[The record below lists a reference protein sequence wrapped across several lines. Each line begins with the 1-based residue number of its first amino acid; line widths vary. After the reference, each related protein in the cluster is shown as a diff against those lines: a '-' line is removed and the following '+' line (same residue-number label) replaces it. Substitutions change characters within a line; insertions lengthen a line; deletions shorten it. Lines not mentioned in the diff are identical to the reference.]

1 MPRGRSVKR
10 GFRPSHTS
18 VQTMLVTSHGECAAT
33 NKDEEM
39 NELEETKASK
49 SNPPKSSSSKKSDEC
64 GGEVYEDD
72 EELEDSELENNATG
86 RRLVEGDIDVDD
98 AESESAEDEPVEEEP
113 EDTLT
118 PAEKASQICR
128 LPAKELSAEETQL
141 FPFLESSSNSLKES
155 YIAVRNLACLMW
167 SEDSCTQVTPNRLFI
182 YVVNNM
188 SVENLRV
195 MIDSGLTTPLPVH
208 QGSNSSASSVC
219 EENSSCVGRVRH
231 SKELSRS
238 LQRHLTSLTLPSNY
252 SPWGTPTAKANLE
265 RMTYLVVLFLE
276 RYGYINFGIFK
287 IISPPLTHVSSSRT
301 ADPATTS
308 GSPMEILDKS
318 DVQLTPRRAAAE
330 KALAATRRA
339 NNSHSSSTL
348 PVSSSSTSLTT
359 PHFII
364 IGAGISGLIAA
375 RQLTYFGAKVTILES
390 RDRVGGRIWTCRK
403 GGYHAELGAMVV
415 TGLSANPVTILVRQ
429 LSLNLL
435 PINTDC
441 SLYDSQGHLINRDLD
456 EQIEEEFNRLLGT
469 AAYVCHSK
477 GLDSLILDS
486 GVEIPL
492 SLGQVIELLI
502 KYQEK
507 HKIQLKI
514 THRKLI
520 SQLLDRKNSLLD
532 QMVIERKNIET
543 AYEKWHSASKALNNQ
558 SSPNRHYTQQSKT
571 QNPAQNKSRVR
582 NDSSPCSPR
591 SSSTE
596 LDGKLVIE
604 SASSNGSQKSVN
616 NNPVRLSSSTDI
628 SQRPSLPVFNVS
640 SQFEVR
646 QLLSHLH
653 EAWKKFQPLQT
664 ALSQVNKQLDI
675 LLQEPP
681 KDMYLTKEERSILDW
696 HLANLEF
703 ANATELHNLSL
714 RHWDQDDLF
723 ELSGDHC
730 VLQDGYGSV
739 TDNLAHYITSGQSLT
754 VGLKPR
760 DNHLTSVTTTTSS
773 STLSTYKLGS
783 GHIELKS
790 TVKRISYSNTGVQ
803 VDVLNSA
810 FSQDDLIE
818 YEADALICTLPLG
831 ILKESI
837 QQDNETTMHQSQITT
852 NESSTNCLTKLV
864 VPRFEP
870 RLPDWK
876 ISAIQ
881 RLGFGVLNKVVLIF
895 ERSFWDRSHN
905 LFGHVNE
912 STNSRGELFL
922 FWSITDKPVL
932 IALVAGR
939 AACDLENE
947 KTSPTRRLSPGSK
960 GQNALINNCATSTSH
975 LLGRGLKEPIITR
988 AMQVLRG
995 IFTQEGSNS
1004 SSISNNNNNSNSSNC
1019 NGMHSNQEKK
1029 KVVIPNPIDAYVTRW
1044 RTDPYSR
1051 GSYSYVAVGATG
1063 ADYDI
1068 LAEPVY
1074 HPSSSSGEKQTTTH
1088 VSHQSHGIDG
1098 ISMPTNNPRIFFA
1111 GEHTCRCYPAT
1122 VHGALLSGLREAARV
1137 ANYYFPGQTPVR
1149 ASGFKLNTSQSTNLH
1164 F

>member
-1 MPRGRSVKR
+1 NEEVAEEVLRSPELLCCSQNSSVLQFERFHFEGRSVTPVKPVFKDMPRGRSVKR
-10 GFRPSHTS
+10 GFRPSHAP
-18 VQTMLVTSHGECAAT
+18 VQTMLVPSHAEFAAT
-33 NKDEEM
+33 NKDLSMAGVELISCKTCLLKLQEEM
-39 NELEETKASK
+39 NELDETKAPK
-49 SNPPKSSSSKKSDEC
+49 LNPPKSSPSKKSDEC
-64 GGEVYEDD
+64 GVEVYEDD
-72 EELEDSELENNATG
+72 DELEDSELENNATG

-98 AESESAEDEPVEEEP
+98 AESESAEDEPIEEEP

-128 LPAKELSAEETQL
+128 LPAKELCTEETQM

-182 YVVNNM
+182 YVMNNM

-195 MIDSGLTTPLPVH
+195 MIDSGLTAPLPVH

-219 EENSSCVGRVRH
+219 EENISGVGRVRY

-287 IISPPLTHVSSSRT
+287 IISPPLTHVNSSRT
-301 ADPATTS
+301 ADPATTATFL

-339 NNSHSSSTL
+339 NNSPSASTL
-348 PVSSSSTSLTT
+348 PLSSSSTSLTT

-403 GGYHAELGAMVV
+403 GGYQAELGAMVV
-415 TGLSANPVTILVRQ
+415 TGLSANPVAILVRQ

-477 GLDSLILDS
+477 GLDSLVLDS

-532 QMVIERKNIET
+532 QMVIERKNIEA

-558 SSPNRHYTQQSKT
+558 SSPIHHYTQQSKT
-571 QNPAQNKSRVR
+571 QNPTQNKSRVR
-582 NDSSPCSPR
+582 NDSSCSPR

-604 SASSNGSQKSVN
+604 SASSNGSQKSADN
-616 NNPVRLSSSTDI
+616 NAVRLSSATDL

-640 SQFEVR
+640 AQFEVR

-653 EAWKKFQPLQT
+653 EAWKKFQPLQI

-739 TDNLAHYITSGQSLT
+739 TDNLAHFITSGQSLT

-760 DNHLTSVTTTTSS
+760 DNHLTSVITTTSS
-773 STLSTYKLGS
+773 SNSSTYKLGP

-831 ILKESI
+831 ILKEII
-837 QQDNETTMHQSQITT
+837 QQDNETTMHQSQFTT
-852 NESSTNCLTKLV
+852 NESSNNCLTKLV

-895 ERSFWDRSHN
+895 EKSFWDRSHN

-932 IALVAGR
+932 IALIAGH

-947 KTSPTRRLSPGSK
+947 
-960 GQNALINNCATSTSH
+960 
-975 LLGRGLKEPIITR
+975 
-988 AMQVLRG
+988 
-995 IFTQEGSNS
+995 
-1004 SSISNNNNNSNSSNC
+1004 
-1019 NGMHSNQEKK
+1019 
-1029 KVVIPNPIDAYVTRW
+1029 PIDAYVTRW

-1051 GSYSYVAVGATG
+1051 GSYSYIAVGATG

-1068 LAEPVY
+1068 LGEPVY
-1074 HPSSSSGEKQTTTH
+1074 YSSSS
-1088 VSHQSHGIDG
+1088 SD

-1137 ANYYFPGQTPVR
+1137 ANHYFPGQTPVR
-1149 ASGFKLNTSQSTNLH
+1149 ASGFKLNTSQSTNPH

>member
-1 MPRGRSVKR
+1 MIVVSRVVNYIC
-10 GFRPSHTS
+10 TL
-18 VQTMLVTSHGECAAT
+18 Q
-33 NKDEEM
+33 
-39 NELEETKASK
+39 
-49 SNPPKSSSSKKSDEC
+49 NP
-64 GGEVYEDD
+64 
-72 EELEDSELENNATG
+72 N
-86 RRLVEGDIDVDD
+86 
-98 AESESAEDEPVEEEP
+98 
-113 EDTLT
+113 
-118 PAEKASQICR
+118 
-128 LPAKELSAEETQL
+128 
-141 FPFLESSSNSLKES
+141 
-155 YIAVRNLACLMW
+155 CLMW

-182 YVVNNM
+182 YVMNNM
-188 SVENLRV
+188 SVENLRA
-195 MIDSGLTTPLPVH
+195 MIDSGLTAPLPVH

-219 EENSSCVGRVRH
+219 EENTSGVGRVRH

-287 IISPPLTHVSSSRT
+287 VISPPLTHVNSSRT
-301 ADPATTS
+301 ADPATTATFL

-339 NNSHSSSTL
+339 SNSPSASTL
-348 PVSSSSTSLTT
+348 PPSSSSTSLTT

-390 RDRVGGRIWTCRK
+390 RDRVGGRIWTFRK
-403 GGYHAELGAMVV
+403 GGYQAELGAMVV
-415 TGLSANPVTILVRQ
+415 TGLSANPVAILVRQ

-477 GLDSLILDS
+477 GLDSLVLDS

-532 QMVIERKNIET
+532 QVT
-543 AYEKWHSASKALNNQ
+543 DNN
-558 SSPNRHYTQQSKT
+558 
-571 QNPAQNKSRVR
+571 A
-582 NDSSPCSPR
+582 
-591 SSSTE
+591 
-596 LDGKLVIE
+596 
-604 SASSNGSQKSVN
+604 
-616 NNPVRLSSSTDI
+616 VRLSSATDL

-640 SQFEVR
+640 AQFEVR

-653 EAWKKFQPLQT
+653 EAWKKFQPLQI

-739 TDNLAHYITSGQSLT
+739 TDNLAHFITS
-754 VGLKPR
+754 
-760 DNHLTSVTTTTSS
+760 
-773 STLSTYKLGS
+773 
-783 GHIELKS
+783 
-790 TVKRISYSNTGVQ
+790 VKRISYSNTGVQ

-831 ILKESI
+831 ILKEI
-837 QQDNETTMHQSQITT
+837 
-852 NESSTNCLTKLV
+852 

-881 RLGFGVLNKVVLIF
+881 RLGFGVLNKV
-895 ERSFWDRSHN
+895 
-905 LFGHVNE
+905 
-912 STNSRGELFL
+912 
-922 FWSITDKPVL
+922 SITY
-932 IALVAGR
+932 
-939 AACDLENE
+939 
-947 KTSPTRRLSPGSK
+947 
-960 GQNALINNCATSTSH
+960 ST
-975 LLGRGLKEPIITR
+975 KMYTE
-988 AMQVLRG
+988 
-995 IFTQEGSNS
+995 
-1004 SSISNNNNNSNSSNC
+1004 
-1019 NGMHSNQEKK
+1019 
-1029 KVVIPNPIDAYVTRW
+1029 
-1044 RTDPYSR
+1044 
-1051 GSYSYVAVGATG
+1051 
-1063 ADYDI
+1063 
-1068 LAEPVY
+1068 
-1074 HPSSSSGEKQTTTH
+1074 
-1088 VSHQSHGIDG
+1088 
-1098 ISMPTNNPRIFFA
+1098 
-1111 GEHTCRCYPAT
+1111 
-1122 VHGALLSGLREAARV
+1122 
-1137 ANYYFPGQTPVR
+1137 
-1149 ASGFKLNTSQSTNLH
+1149 
-1164 F
+1164 

>member
-10 GFRPSHTS
+10 GFRPSHAP
-18 VQTMLVTSHGECAAT
+18 VQTMLVPSHAECAAT
-33 NKDEEM
+33 NKDLSMAGVELISCKTCLLKLQEEM
-39 NELEETKASK
+39 NELDENKAPK
-49 SNPPKSSSSKKSDEC
+49 LNPPKSSPSKKSDEC
-64 GGEVYEDD
+64 GVDVYEDD
-72 EELEDSELENNATG
+72 DELEDSELENNTTG

-128 LPAKELSAEETQL
+128 LPAKELCTEETQM

-155 YIAVRNLACLMW
+155 YIAVRNLANFDEMDFPYQFAYHNFWISDTTVPVFRNLVK
-167 SEDSCTQVTPNRLFI
+167 VT
-182 YVVNNM
+182 M
-188 SVENLRV
+188 A
-195 MIDSGLTTPLPVH
+195 T
-208 QGSNSSASSVC
+208 
-219 EENSSCVGRVRH
+219 
-231 SKELSRS
+231 
-238 LQRHLTSLTLPSNY
+238 
-252 SPWGTPTAKANLE
+252 
-265 RMTYLVVLFLE
+265 
-276 RYGYINFGIFK
+276 YGYINFGIFK
-287 IISPPLTHVSSSRT
+287 IISPPLTHVNSSRT
-301 ADPATTS
+301 ADPATTATFP

-339 NNSHSSSTL
+339 NNSPSASTL
-348 PVSSSSTSLTT
+348 PLSSSSTSLTT

-403 GGYHAELGAMVV
+403 GGYQAELGAMVV
-415 TGLSANPVTILVRQ
+415 TGLSANPVAILVRQ

-441 SLYDSQGHLINRDLD
+441 SLYDSQGHLINHDLD

-477 GLDSLILDS
+477 GLDSLVLDS

-532 QMVIERKNIET
+532 QTIPLPYFSLDFCTRRT
-543 AYEKWHSASKALNNQ
+543 TLNNQ
-558 SSPNRHYTQQSKT
+558 SSPIHHYTQQSKT
-571 QNPAQNKSRVR
+571 QNPTQNKSRVR
-582 NDSSPCSPR
+582 NDSSCSPR

-604 SASSNGSQKSVN
+604 SASSNGSQKSAD
-616 NNPVRLSSSTDI
+616 L

-640 SQFEVR
+640 AQFEVR

-653 EAWKKFQPLQT
+653 EAWKKFQPLQI

-739 TDNLAHYITSGQSLT
+739 TDNLAHFITSGQSLT

-760 DNHLTSVTTTTSS
+760 DNHLTSVITTTSS
-773 STLSTYKLGS
+773 SNSSTYKLGP

-831 ILKESI
+831 ILKEII

-852 NESSTNCLTKLV
+852 NESSNNCLTKLV

-895 ERSFWDRSHN
+895 EKSFWDRSHN

-932 IALVAGR
+932 IALIAGR

-960 GQNALINNCATSTSH
+960 GQNSLVNNSATPTSH
-975 LLGRGLKEPIITR
+975 LLGRGLKEPIIIR

-995 IFTQEGSNS
+995 IFSQEGSS
-1004 SSISNNNNNSNSSNC
+1004 SVSNNNNNSNISNC
-1019 NGMHSNQEKK
+1019 NGGMHSNQEKK
-1029 KVVIPNPIDAYVTRW
+1029 KLIIPNPIDAYVTRW

-1068 LAEPVY
+1068 LGEPVY
-1074 HPSSSSGEKQTTTH
+1074 YSSSS
-1088 VSHQSHGIDG
+1088 SDD

-1137 ANYYFPGQTPVR
+1137 ANHYFPGQTPVR
-1149 ASGFKLNTSQSTNLH
+1149 ASGFKLNTSQSTNPH

>member
-10 GFRPSHTS
+10 GFRPSHAS
-18 VQTMLVTSHGECAAT
+18 
-33 NKDEEM
+33 EEM

-49 SNPPKSSSSKKSDEC
+49 LNPPKSSSSKRSDEC
-64 GGEVYEDD
+64 RVEVYEDD
-72 EELEDSELENNATG
+72 DELEDSELENNTTG

-128 LPAKELSAEETQL
+128 LPAKELCTEETQL

-155 YIAVRNLACLMW
+155 YITVRNLACLMW
-167 SEDSCTQVTPNRLFI
+167 SEDSCTQVTPNRLFT

-195 MIDSGLTTPLPVH
+195 MIDSGLTAPFPVH

-219 EENSSCVGRVRH
+219 EENTSGIGRVRH

-265 RMTYLVVLFLE
+265 RMTYLAVLFLE

-301 ADPATTS
+301 ADPATTANFL
-308 GSPMEILDKS
+308 GSPMEILYKS
-318 DVQLTPRRAAAE
+318 DVQITPRRAAAE
-330 KALAATRRA
+330 KALAATRRTS
-339 NNSHSSSTL
+339 NSPFASTL
-348 PVSSSSTSLTT
+348 PVSSSSTSRTT

-403 GGYHAELGAMVV
+403 GGYQAELGAMVV

-477 GLDSLILDS
+477 GLDSLVLDS

-502 KYQEK
+502 QYQEK

-532 QMVIERKNIET
+532 QMVIERKNIEA

-558 SSPNRHYTQQSKT
+558 SSPIHHYAQQSKT
-571 QNPAQNKSRVR
+571 QNLTQNKSRVR
-582 NDSSPCSPR
+582 NDSSSCSPR

-604 SASSNGSQKSVN
+604 SASSNGSQKSADN
-616 NNPVRLSSSTDI
+616 HPVRLSSATDL

-640 SQFEVR
+640 AQFEVR

-653 EAWKKFQPLQT
+653 EAWKKFQPLQI

-739 TDNLAHYITSGQSLT
+739 TDNLAHFITSGQSLT

-760 DNHLTSVTTTTSS
+760 DNHLTSVTATTTSS
-773 STLSTYKLGS
+773 NLSTYKLGP

-790 TVKRISYSNTGVQ
+790 TVKRIYYSNTGVQ

-818 YEADALICTLPLG
+818 YDADALICTLPLG

-852 NESSTNCLTKLV
+852 NESSNNCLTKLV

-922 FWSITDKPVL
+922 FWSISDKPVL
-932 IALVAGR
+932 IALIAGR

-960 GQNALINNCATSTSH
+960 GQNALVNNSATSTFH

-995 IFTQEGSNS
+995 IFSQEGSNS
-1004 SSISNNNNNSNSSNC
+1004 SSISNNNNNSNSNNC
-1019 NGMHSNQEKK
+1019 NGGLHSNQEKK
-1029 KVVIPNPIDAYVTRW
+1029 KLVIPNPIDAYVTRW

-1068 LAEPVY
+1068 LGEPVY
-1074 HPSSSSGEKQTTTH
+1074 YSSSSSDEKQTTNH
-1088 VSHQSHGIDG
+1088 ASEQSHGIDD

-1137 ANYYFPGQTPVR
+1137 ANHYFPGQTPVR

>member
-10 GFRPSHTS
+10 GFRPSHAS
-18 VQTMLVTSHGECAAT
+18 VQTMLVPSHAECAAT

-39 NELEETKASK
+39 NELEETKGSK
-49 SNPPKSSSSKKSDEC
+49 LNLPKSSPSKKSDEC
-64 GGEVYEDD
+64 GVEVYEDD
-72 EELEDSELENNATG
+72 DELEDSEFENNTTG

-98 AESESAEDEPVEEEP
+98 AESESAGDEPVEEEP

-128 LPAKELSAEETQL
+128 LPAKELCTEETQL

-182 YVVNNM
+182 YVMNNM

-195 MIDSGLTTPLPVH
+195 MIDSGLTAPLPVH

-219 EENSSCVGRVRH
+219 EENTSGVGRVRH
-231 SKELSRS
+231 NKELSRS

-252 SPWGTPTAKANLE
+252 SPWGTPTARANLE

-287 IISPPLTHVSSSRT
+287 IISPPLTH
-301 ADPATTS
+301 
-308 GSPMEILDKS
+308 
-318 DVQLTPRRAAAE
+318 
-330 KALAATRRA
+330 
-339 NNSHSSSTL
+339 
-348 PVSSSSTSLTT
+348 
-359 PHFII
+359 
-364 IGAGISGLIAA
+364 
-375 RQLTYFGAKVTILES
+375 
-390 RDRVGGRIWTCRK
+390 DRVGGRIWTCRK
-403 GGYHAELGAMVV
+403 GGYQAELGAMVV
-415 TGLSANPVTILVRQ
+415 TGLSANPVAILVRQ

-477 GLDSLILDS
+477 GLDSLVLDS

-502 KYQEK
+502 KYQER

-532 QMVIERKNIET
+532 QMVIERKNIEA
-543 AYEKWHSASKALNNQ
+543 AYEKWNSASKALNNQ
-558 SSPNRHYTQQSKT
+558 SSPIHHYTQQSKT
-571 QNPAQNKSRVR
+571 QNPTQNKSRVR
-582 NDSSPCSPR
+582 NDSSSCSPR

-604 SASSNGSQKSVN
+604 SASLNGSQKSAD
-616 NNPVRLSSSTDI
+616 NNPIRLSYATDL

-640 SQFEVR
+640 AQFEVR

-653 EAWKKFQPLQT
+653 EAWKKFQPLQI

-739 TDNLAHYITSGQSLT
+739 TDNLAHFITSGQSLT

-760 DNHLTSVTTTTSS
+760 DNHLTSVITTTSS
-773 STLSTYKLGS
+773 SNSSTYKLGP

-831 ILKESI
+831 ILKEII
-837 QQDNETTMHQSQITT
+837 QQDNETTMHQSQITA
-852 NESSTNCLTKLV
+852 NESSNNCLTKLV

-895 ERSFWDRSHN
+895 EKSFWDRSHN

-932 IALVAGR
+932 IALIAGR

-960 GQNALINNCATSTSH
+960 GQNSLVNNSATSTSH
-975 LLGRGLKEPIITR
+975 LLGRGLKEPIIIR

-995 IFTQEGSNS
+995 IFSQEGSTNS
-1004 SSISNNNNNSNSSNC
+1004 VSNNNNNSNISNC
-1019 NGMHSNQEKK
+1019 NGGMHSNQEKK
-1029 KVVIPNPIDAYVTRW
+1029 KLIIPNPIDAYVTRW

-1068 LAEPVY
+1068 LGEPVY
-1074 HPSSSSGEKQTTTH
+1074 YSSSSSDEKQTTNH
-1088 VSHQSHGIDG
+1088 ASEQSHGIYD

-1122 VHGALLSGLREAARV
+1122 VHGAFLSGLREAARV
-1137 ANYYFPGQTPVR
+1137 ANHYFPGQTPVR